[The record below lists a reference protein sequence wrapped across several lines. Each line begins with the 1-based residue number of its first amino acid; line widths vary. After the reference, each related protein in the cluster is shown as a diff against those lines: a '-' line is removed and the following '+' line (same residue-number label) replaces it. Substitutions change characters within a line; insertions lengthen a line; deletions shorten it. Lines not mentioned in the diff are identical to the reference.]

1 MTIDLN
7 DPRLTAYALGEL
19 TEAERGAVE
28 TALAE
33 SPGAREA
40 VDEIRATAE
49 SLETA
54 LRSEPLPRLATEQ
67 RAAITATQPAT
78 ATSLFRFG
86 RTFVGLAASLMF
98 VSFIGWLAIGSI
110 YSRPLTVQVM
120 KEMEIER
127 RKFAQRTATPPTEA
141 AVAERPEATTSI
153 DDIGREATRRTR
165 AKLKKVAPEFTTNKM
180 PLETV
185 VRFLRDS
192 TGINIIVQWAALE
205 QAGIEKEKAVT
216 IEIFDTTYENVL
228 KSILESLAIEAG
240 TQLAYD
246 ISDGVLTITTM
257 EMLSVARPSASSPT
271 SQPIESSR
279 LVMRHDFERNA
290 ERPTFTNTAS
300 IVGQPTADPLVAPVD
315 ATHDSTA
322 DGTPNLAG
330 SQVATAS
337 DGDSNEP
344 ATPWHVDLL
353 YPKNWVEVRAARQAT
368 GDTASASP
376 AAQQQQQWHTSAA
389 GRSSSL
395 GSGEIAGGLGG
406 GGGGTGSGGNGLI
419 VIGTEADRKR
429 VEAIVRGLDRPYGQ
443 PGLEPIPTNSDTALE
458 ARAAKVAG
466 APSPVIALPDNNFS
480 GRVGEESFTADD
492 NVKHQIAAKISTLT
506 ALRTELEMQK
516 LGRKQLWDSL
526 DGMKP
531 DQMPLTAEL
540 QTALKSDPHVS
551 ELQSRLDSE
560 TRSLEALR
568 TARGTNSEEALRAA
582 AAVQATTDR
591 LSIAQLRKLE
601 AIRSE
606 MLEQAR
612 RDFYDAAEQEKRLAA
627 SIAEAQTRLAIIETS
642 EQNEYIRRRNQQLN
656 TENYA
661 PVVDNPFLTA
671 TQNPL
676 STFSIDVDT
685 ASYANVRRFLNAGQL
700 PPPDAVRI
708 EELLNYFTYDY
719 PPPAGGDEAPPFSAN
734 MEVAECPWAPTHRL
748 VRIGLKGR
756 TIASDRRPKSNLAFL
771 IDVSGSMDEPNK
783 LPLVKRAMQML
794 TSQLGE
800 NDRVAM
806 VVYAGS
812 SGLVLPSTTADHTQ
826 AIMNAIENLSA
837 GGSTNGGEGINLA
850 YDIAQQYFV
859 KGGVNRVILC
869 TDGDFNVGVTS
880 PGDLTRMIEEKAKSG
895 VFLSVFGFGMGNLK
909 DSTLESLADKGNG
922 NYGYIDTL
930 NEARK
935 VFVEQLSGTLVTI
948 AKDVKIQVEFNPAK
962 VAAYR
967 LIGYENRLLRAED
980 FNNDQKDAGE
990 IGAGHTVTALYE
1002 LVPVGQP
1009 IASGVDPLK
1018 YQQPPA
1024 VAPAATGSN
1033 ESLTLKLRYKQ
1044 PDGETSK
1051 LLEFPATDSGK
1062 GFAQAS
1068 PDFQFAAAVA
1078 AFGMQLRNSPHKG
1091 SWTLNAVREVAQQ
1104 NRGAD
1109 PFGYRAEFTELVGK
1123 ARGLAGR

>member
-19 TEAERGAVE
+19 SEAERGEVE
-28 TALAE
+28 SALAE
-33 SPGAREA
+33 SPAARADVEKTRELTGLLTSRLKSEVA
-40 VDEIRATAE
+40 PKFDGERKDQIRAGIAPDRRGLWSHTHRLIKPMAAIAASVVLLVGAASFFLPTLSRARNLRTFGSTA
-49 SLETA
+49 A
-54 LRSEPLPRLATEQ
+54 LRSTGSQYLAHK
-67 RAAITATQPAT
+67 
-78 ATSLFRFG
+78 
-86 RTFVGLAASLMF
+86 AAS
-98 VSFIGWLAIGSI
+98 
-110 YSRPLTVQVM
+110 
-120 KEMEIER
+120 
-127 RKFAQRTATPPTEA
+127 
-141 AVAERPEATTSI
+141 
-153 DDIGREATRRTR
+153 
-165 AKLKKVAPEFTTNKM
+165 
-180 PLETV
+180 
-185 VRFLRDS
+185 
-192 TGINIIVQWAALE
+192 
-205 QAGIEKEKAVT
+205 
-216 IEIFDTTYENVL
+216 
-228 KSILESLAIEAG
+228 
-240 TQLAYD
+240 
-246 ISDGVLTITTM
+246 
-257 EMLSVARPSASSPT
+257 PSASDRWEGLGAWD
-271 SQPIESSR
+271 QLAR
-279 LVMRHDFERNA
+279 RNEA
-290 ERPTFTNTAS
+290 AF
-300 IVGQPTADPLVAPVD
+300 D
-315 ATHDSTA
+315 
-322 DGTPNLAG
+322 AG
-330 SQVATAS
+330 SK
-337 DGDSNEP
+337 ER
-344 ATPWHVDLL
+344 
-353 YPKNWVEVRAARQAT
+353 RACT
-368 GDTASASP
+368 G
-376 AAQQQQQWHTSAA
+376 
-389 GRSSSL
+389 
-395 GSGEIAGGLGG
+395 
-406 GGGGTGSGGNGLI
+406 
-419 VIGTEADRKR
+419 
-429 VEAIVRGLDRPYGQ
+429 
-443 PGLEPIPTNSDTALE
+443 
-458 ARAAKVAG
+458 
-466 APSPVIALPDNNFS
+466 PD
-480 GRVGEESFTADD
+480 
-492 NVKHQIAAKISTLT
+492 
-506 ALRTELEMQK
+506 
-516 LGRKQLWDSL
+516 W
-526 DGMKP
+526 
-531 DQMPLTAEL
+531 
-540 QTALKSDPHVS
+540 
-551 ELQSRLDSE
+551 
-560 TRSLEALR
+560 
-568 TARGTNSEEALRAA
+568 
-582 AAVQATTDR
+582 
-591 LSIAQLRKLE
+591 
-601 AIRSE
+601 
-606 MLEQAR
+606 
-612 RDFYDAAEQEKRLAA
+612 
-627 SIAEAQTRLAIIETS
+627 
-642 EQNEYIRRRNQQLN
+642 N
-656 TENYA
+656 TESYQRIE
-661 PVVDNPFLTA
+661 DNPFLTA

-685 ASYANVRRFLNAGQL
+685 ASYANVRRFLNAGRL

-719 PPPAGGDEAPPFSAN
+719 PPPAGGDEAAPFSAN
-734 MEVAECPWAPTHRL
+734 MEVAECPWSPTHRL

-756 TIASDRRPKSNLAFL
+756 TIASDRRPKSNLVFL

-800 NDRVAM
+800 SDRVAM

-880 PGDLTRMIEEKAKSG
+880 PGDLTRLIEEKAKSG

-1024 VAPAATGSN
+1024 TAVAATGSN

-1051 LLEFPATDSGK
+1051 LLEFPSTDSGK
-1062 GFAQAS
+1062 AFAQAS

-1078 AFGMQLRNSPHKG
+1078 GFGMQLRNSPHKG

-1104 NRGAD
+1104 NRAAD

-1123 ARGLAGR
+1123 ARGLVAR